1 MALELVGTHPE
12 KPTMTVGFFENNLML
27 LHLEGTEPILRDS
40 MNIGEVKRIL
50 ANAGYSVTEHEI
62 EAD

>member
-12 KPTMTVGFFENNLML
+12 KPTMTVGFFENNHML
-27 LHLEGTEPILRDS
+27 LYLEGTKPMLRDS
-40 MNIGEVKRIL
+40 MDIEEVKKIL
-50 ANAGYSVTEHEI
+50 VNAGYFVTEHEI